1 MCTVLKITWNLVI
14 WSLTR
19 RCYAPTKDW
28 ARLFLLL
35 RGPVPYTFNLKGR
48 GHSNSTYVIL
58 VSLNRLICV
67 CVRVLITVERWTEPH
82 LRGDHPPGDRPQFHP
97 HPLKPQTIPQSW
109 ALARTSSTPVDLQPS
124 LGREAEEGGFLDGDG
139 GSPIEDSQTG
149 ALLGQD
155 DGNASIPATPTSHL
169 PRQRP
174 HLAGNSMVDLLAS
187 MLLLIVLIWCVYQC
201 MSKMLRQ
208 SVTCYIHK
216 SSQNWY
222 SELSEFLPLRQKY
235 VL

>member
-124 LGREAEEGGFLDGDG
+124 LGREAEEGGYLDRQDGDG

-149 ALLGQD
+149 ASLGQE
-155 DGNASIPATPTSHL
+155 TPVPQPHTTHPSLGRDHTWQVIARSTCSL
-169 PRQRP
+169 QWYCWLSSSDVGIIVCQR
-174 HLAGNSMVDLLAS
+174 
-187 MLLLIVLIWCVYQC
+187 
-201 MSKMLRQ
+201 R
-208 SVTCYIHK
+208 
-216 SSQNWY
+216 
-222 SELSEFLPLRQKY
+222 
-235 VL
+235 